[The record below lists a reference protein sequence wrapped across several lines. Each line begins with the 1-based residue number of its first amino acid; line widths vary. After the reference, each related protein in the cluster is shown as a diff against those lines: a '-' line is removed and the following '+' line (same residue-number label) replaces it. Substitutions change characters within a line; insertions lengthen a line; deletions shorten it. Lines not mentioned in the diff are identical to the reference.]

1 MHELAMAHVRRKCCS
16 HGRIHHRHEQERTG
30 LVSVVV
36 LTQALALA
44 LALALVLALALALV
58 LALSSALVRRRC
70 HERQDCSCANQADNR
85 HRDKELHDRHYRC
98 CHCLEGRA
106 REREQVIVSMRDI
119 HQLSG

>member
-1 MHELAMAHVRRKCCS
+1 MTYVRRKCCS
-16 HGRIHHRHEQERTG
+16 HGRIHHRHEQGRTG

-44 LALALVLALALALV
+44 LALALVLV
-58 LALSSALVRRRC
+58 LALSSALVRQKC
-70 HERQDCSCANQADNR
+70 HERQDCGCANQAYNR

-98 CHCLEGRA
+98 CHCLER

-119 HQLSG
+119 DQLPS

>member
-1 MHELAMAHVRRKCCS
+1 MS
-16 HGRIHHRHEQERTG
+16 I
-30 LVSVVV
+30 VV

-44 LALALVLALALALV
+44 LVLV
-58 LALSSALVRRRC
+58 LALSSALVRQRC

-98 CHCLEGRA
+98 CHCLEGRE
-106 REREQVIVSMRDI
+106 RERERVIVSMRDI